1 MLIKFTDHHF
11 VEAGCL
17 MLLSRE
23 VFEEEK
29 LLLLLHSHLLSRPL
43 GILLLSK
50 LVLGGDG
57 LAELGQRVIIFNIE
71 AFGTRVI
78 SHFALFCDT

>member
-1 MLIKFTDHHF
+1 MLIKFSDHHF

-17 MLLSRE
+17 LLLSRE

-29 LLLLLHSHLLSRPL
+29 LLLLLHTHLLGCPL
-43 GILLLSK
+43 GVLLLSE

-57 LAELGQRVIIFNIE
+57 LAELGQSVIILFIE
-71 AFGTRVI
+71 AFGTRVV